1 MTYKDIAQHFLQ
13 LCAKGNSRQAF
24 ELYAAQDFKH
34 HNPYFKGDAETM
46 IIAMEEEAKRNP
58 TKIFEIL
65 HAVEEGNLVAVHSH
79 IREQADDPGVAVVH
93 LFLFK
98 AGKIAE
104 LWDIAQVVPDQII
117 NENGMF

>member
-1 MTYKDIAQHFLQ
+1 MTYKEIAGHFLL

-24 ELYAAQDFKH
+24 KLYAAQDFKH
-34 HNPYFKGDAETM
+34 HNPYFKGNAETM
-46 IIAMEEEAKRNP
+46 IIAMEEEAKRNT

-65 HAVEEGNLVAVHSH
+65 HTVEEGNLVAVHSH
-79 IREQADDPGVAVVH
+79 IRNQADEPGVAVVH
-93 LFLFK
+93 LFSFN

-104 LWDIAQVVPDQII
+104 LWDIGQAVPDQMI

>member
-1 MTYKDIAQHFLQ
+1 MTNKEIAGHYLS
-13 LCAKGNSRQAF
+13 LCAKGLSRQAF

-34 HNPYFKGDAETM
+34 HNPYFKGDPESL

-58 TKIFEIL
+58 TKIFEIQR
-65 HAVEEGNLVAVHSH
+65 AIEEGNLVAVHSH

-93 LFLFK
+93 LFSFN

-104 LWDIAQVVPDQII
+104 LWDIAQVVPDQVI